1 MNHVAARRRA
11 NHLTAALVALLLAS
25 AFVVA
30 DVGPAR
36 AAEDRTI
43 SGQLILPAGAD
54 VSNFDNLDVYAE
66 GDTLGDHVYVD
77 AASDGTLACD
87 SGTQDLHVDA
97 SGHFIVTL
105 PDACATQVA
114 AKPNLWSDVVVDG
127 NSLGRAKIGA
137 VPYAI
142 EAKHATSADG
152 AAKADTAGKAD
163 TATKASDPASGGS
176 IETRLAALEALPKAL
191 STVFRTSIAASDG
204 VHAESCIAGPSV
216 VSCAVAAGRKCTALG
231 YAEGWFEG
239 ESGDGVTRTIVCI
252 K

>member
-1 MNHVAARRRA
+1 MK
-11 NHLTAALVALLLAS
+11 
-25 AFVVA
+25 
-30 DVGPAR
+30 DPAR
-36 AAEDRTI
+36 I
-43 SGQLILPAGAD
+43 SLIWAGSIVAGATL
-54 VSNFDNLDVYAE
+54 FLAGRAFAGGIPAQGALTYA
-66 GDTLGDHVYVD
+66 GTLEDIDGKPALQSGSHNVAVRFYD

-176 IETRLAALEALPKAL
+176 IETRLAALEALPKPL